1 MHGFPTDVPLAREAP
16 PMIPMLPRFFC
27 TLCLALT
34 LSVGAFV
41 RAEPALLP
49 LEQAF
54 RLSATVVDATT
65 VEVRFDIA
73 DGYYLYRDK
82 FGFAAGQAALGPAD
96 IPPGKMKKDE
106 IFGDVEVHRGV
117 LPIRLPL
124 GSMPDTPITLTVRSQ
139 GCADAGICY
148 PPSEQT
154 LVLDPANPGV
164 RVNAAGFDEAAGA
177 SVLERLRGLGGRS
190 EPPVAT
196 TAEPAASQA
205 QPAVAPS
212 GDEPSMIDS
221 LMRSG
226 NLWLI
231 AVSFLGFGL
240 LLSFTPCVLPMVP
253 ILSGIIVGHGAH
265 ISRGRAFAL
274 SAAYV
279 LGMAAT
285 YALAGVAAGLSGTL
299 LSAALQNAW
308 VLGGFALVFVVLSL
322 SMFGFY
328 ELQLPTA
335 LQSRLSDTANH
346 QRGSIGGLLL
356 MGAASALIVGPCVAA
371 PLAGALLYIAQSGDA
386 VLGGLALFAMALGMG
401 VPLIAVGVASRS
413 LLPHTGPWMEGVKRF
428 FGVLLLATAIWIASP
443 VLPGLVTMLAWAALL
458 IASSIYLRA
467 LDPLP
472 AHASGWHKLW
482 KGVGV
487 ITLLAGAS
495 LLIGAAAGS
504 RDVLQPLAVL
514 RGGAA
519 AAPVAPAFQPV
530 GNTAELDA
538 RLAAATAPVMLD
550 FYADWCVSCKEMERF
565 TFSDPQVAAQMAGM
579 TLLKADVTSNSAE
592 HQALLKRFGLFGPP
606 GILFFDQ
613 SGQEIAG
620 TRVIGFVP
628 AGPFSSTLGRAI
640 AASGS
645 R

>member
-1 MHGFPTDVPLAREAP
+1 
-16 PMIPMLPRFFC
+16 MLPRLFRM
-27 TLCLALT
+27 LCLALT
-34 LSVGAFV
+34 LSVSAFA

-82 FGFAAGQAALGPAD
+82 LGFAAEQAALGQAD

-124 GSMPDTPITLTVRSQ
+124 GSTPETPITLTVRSQ

-164 RVNAAGFDEAAGA
+164 QVNAAGFDEAAGA
-177 SVLERLRGLGGRS
+177 SVLDRLRGLGGRS
-190 EPPVAT
+190 EPA
-196 TAEPAASQA
+196 AEPAAPA
-205 QPAVAPS
+205 LAPQPLPS
-212 GDEPSMIDS
+212 AASAGDESSMVAS

-265 ISRGRAFAL
+265 ISRTRAFAL

-443 VLPGLVTMLAWAALL
+443 VLPGLVTMLAWAVLL
-458 IASSIYLRA
+458 IASSIYLHA

-472 AHASGWHKLW
+472 VHAGGWHKLW

-487 ITLLAGAS
+487 IALLAGSS

-519 AAPVAPAFQPV
+519 TSSAQPAFQPV
-530 GNTAELDA
+530 GSTAELDA

-579 TLLKADVTSNSAE
+579 TLLKADVTANSAE

-606 GILFFDQ
+606 GILFFDR

-620 TRVIGFVP
+620 TRVVGFVP
-628 AGPFSSTLGRAI
+628 AGLFSSTLGRAI
-640 AASGS
+640 AASGP